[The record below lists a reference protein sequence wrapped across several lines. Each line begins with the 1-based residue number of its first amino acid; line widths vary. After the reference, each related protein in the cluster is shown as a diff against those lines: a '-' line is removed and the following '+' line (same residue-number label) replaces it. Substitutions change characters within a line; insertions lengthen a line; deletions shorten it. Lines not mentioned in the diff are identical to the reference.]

1 MRISMIIRQIEV
13 GTMDNFCY
21 VVGCEQTRKALVVDP
36 GADVDRIV
44 AEAENAGLS
53 IEAVVNTHGH
63 ADHTSGSAALKA
75 LTGARVFIHVLDASA
90 GVPADVL
97 VTGDQ
102 ELRVGNITFNL
113 IHTPGHTPGGM
124 CIYAEG
130 HLFTGDTLFV
140 GDSGRTDLVG
150 GHRPTLGAS
159 IRRLMTLPDD
169 TVVWPGHDY
178 GPTSSSTIGWEKCHN
193 VNAKEYGYYKPC

>member
-1 MRISMIIRQIEV
+1 MIIRQIEV